1 MRLRLPLRSRPLL
14 SGLLCAFAL
23 PVAARDLP
31 APVPV
36 TCAVALPAAS
46 QVAAPAPAAG
56 AEPAQPG
63 DPQATGAGFIPASE
77 PVGDE
82 IGSEPE
88 LDAPHEPAAP
98 VPVSLSIGTPDAG
111 LLLNPVAMPESA
123 FWTIRNP
130 VETYG
135 TQETVDYLQRAIE
148 SVQRQF
154 PDSPRLVVGDIS
166 RRDGGRLNRHKS
178 HQSGRD
184 VDLGLYYA
192 VGEAGDFRNATAKT
206 LDVPR
211 TWALVRALV
220 TETDVERIF
229 LDRILIRALLA
240 HAREIGED
248 PDWLDELIGRH
259 RNGMDAILQHERR
272 HQNHLHVRFF
282 NPVAQDCARANHKQL
297 VDQGVLPPP
306 SIRYRIRKG
315 DTISTVARRYG
326 VSTTSIKKA
335 NGMRG
340 SFLRAGNSLRIP
352 MQRVSVQETPV
363 VIPPRLLP
371 RVGAT
376 MEAAASDAAEA
387 PGRP

>member
-1 MRLRLPLRSRPLL
+1 
-14 SGLLCAFAL
+14 
-23 PVAARDLP
+23 
-31 APVPV
+31 
-36 TCAVALPAAS
+36 
-46 QVAAPAPAAG
+46 
-56 AEPAQPG
+56 
-63 DPQATGAGFIPASE
+63 
-77 PVGDE
+77 
-82 IGSEPE
+82 
-88 LDAPHEPAAP
+88 
-98 VPVSLSIGTPDAG
+98 
-111 LLLNPVAMPESA
+111 
-123 FWTIRNP
+123 
-130 VETYG
+130 
-135 TQETVDYLQRAIE
+135 
-148 SVQRQF
+148 
-154 PDSPRLVVGDIS
+154 
-166 RRDGGRLNRHKS
+166 
-178 HQSGRD
+178 
-184 VDLGLYYA
+184 
-192 VGEAGDFRNATAKT
+192 
-206 LDVPR
+206 
-211 TWALVRALV
+211 
-220 TETDVERIF
+220 
-229 LDRILIRALLA
+229 
-240 HAREIGED
+240 
-248 PDWLDELIGRH
+248 
-259 RNGMDAILQHERR
+259 MDAILQHERR